1 MYEDE
6 INNLVQRCRNLKNNF
21 RGVFAANN
29 FPLPLNEN
37 QFIIINASNENS
49 AGTHWLLIYKYKNIY
64 IFADPLGYPLAF
76 YKYVNHTLCHSR
88 HVSTIVEILKMKP
101 IQKPNSKSCGL
112 FCIYV
117 AHMLQSSQYDLNS
130 TIHLISENEL
140 ARFMKHMLL

>member
-64 IFADPLGYPLAF
+64 IFADPLGYPLAC
-76 YKYVNHTLCHSR
+76 YKNVNHTLCHSQ

-101 IQKPNSKSCGL
+101 IQKPMWTLLYLLCSH
-112 FCIYV
+112 V
-117 AHMLQSSQYDLNS
+117 
-130 TIHLISENEL
+130 TIFSI
-140 ARFMKHMLL
+140 